1 MQRVMPAFTWL
12 RGITPAGLRGDV
24 IAGVTL
30 AAYLLPAGLGDAS
43 LAGLPPQAGLYAC
56 LFSGLVFWLFCSSR
70 HTAITVTSAISL
82 LVGSTLGD
90 IANGDPTRFAAL
102 AAATALMT
110 GLIAFIAYVA
120 RAGVLVEFISETVL
134 TGFKLGIALVL
145 ISTQLP
151 KIFGFHGSHGNF
163 FERISAWVMQ
173 LGQTNWISLLLGL
186 GALVLL
192 IAGKKYLVN
201 RPVAVFVVI
210 GGIVFSA
217 VMNLGQHG
225 VATLGVV
232 PTGLPMPTFFP
243 VGYQDL
249 NELLPLAMAC
259 FLLAAVESAAIG
271 RMFAA
276 RHGYQ
281 FDANQELLGLA
292 AANTAAG
299 LGQGFPVGG
308 GMSQSL
314 VNESGGAR
322 SPLSG
327 LIAALII
334 LVIVLTCAGLLQ
346 DLPQPVLAA
355 IVLVAVGG
363 LIQVSVL
370 KRLWR
375 FDRREFL
382 VAALVV
388 LGVLASGILRGVL
401 IGVVVS
407 LLLLLKRTARPR
419 LAELGRVPGSYIFA
433 DRERH
438 KENLPEPDVLVLR
451 LEGALI
457 YFNARHVH
465 DCLLAALAVRSDVRL
480 VVLYLGMTPHVDL
493 AGCEMLEELSHALHK
508 RGVALRLAEVHGVI
522 RDILRRGEHAKD
534 LGPIEANQIVATVI
548 DAWRA
553 QLLTPPGAPVAQSD

>member
-1 MQRVMPAFTWL
+1 M
-12 RGITPAGLRGDV
+12 
-24 IAGVTL
+24 
-30 AAYLLPAGLGDAS
+30 
-43 LAGLPPQAGLYAC
+43 
-56 LFSGLVFWLFCSSR
+56 
-70 HTAITVTSAISL
+70 
-82 LVGSTLGD
+82 
-90 IANGDPTRFAAL
+90 
-102 AAATALMT
+102 
-110 GLIAFIAYVA
+110 
-120 RAGVLVEFISETVL
+120 
-134 TGFKLGIALVL
+134 
-145 ISTQLP
+145 
-151 KIFGFHGSHGNF
+151 
-163 FERISAWVMQ
+163 
-173 LGQTNWISLLLGL
+173 
-186 GALVLL
+186 
-192 IAGKKYLVN
+192 
-201 RPVAVFVVI
+201 VV
-210 GGIVFSA
+210 GGIVLSA
-217 VMNLGQHG
+217 VMNLKQHG
-225 VATLGVV
+225 VETLGVV
-232 PTGLPMPTFFP
+232 PAGLPMPTFFP
-243 VGYQDL
+243 VSYQDL

-292 AANTAAG
+292 VANTAAG
-299 LGQGFPVGG
+299 LGNGVPVAG

-314 VNESGGAR
+314 VNEAGGAR

-334 LVIVLTCAGLLQ
+334 LVVVLTCAGLLQ

-375 FDRREFL
+375 FDRREFM

-388 LGVLASGILRGVL
+388 LSVLASGILRGVM

-407 LLLLLKRTARPR
+407 LLLLLKRTSRPR
-419 LAELGRVPGSYIFA
+419 LVELGRVPGSHIFA

-438 KENLPEPDVLVLR
+438 PENLPEPDVLVLR

-465 DCLLAALAVRSDVRL
+465 DRLLDALAARPETRL

-493 AGCEMLEELSHALHK
+493 AGCEVLEELSHDLHQ
-508 RGVALRLAEVHGVI
+508 RGVTLRLAEVHGAI
-522 RDILRRGEHAKD
+522 RDVLRRGEHARD
-534 LGPIEANQIVATVI
+534 LGPIEANQIVVTVI

-553 QLLTPPGAPVAQSD
+553 QVPVQIAGEPAAQPRAR

>member
-1 MQRVMPAFTWL
+1 VSRIPALTWL
-12 RGITPAGLRGDV
+12 RGITPIGLRGDV
-24 IAGVTL
+24 IAGITL

-82 LVGSTLGD
+82 MVGSTLGE
-90 IANGDPTRFAAL
+90 IAGGDPTRFAAL
-102 AAATALMT
+102 AAGTALLT
-110 GLIAFIAYVA
+110 GLIAFIAHIA
-120 RAGVLVEFISETVL
+120 RAGVLVEFISETVM
-134 TGFKLGIALVL
+134 TGFKVGIALVL

-151 KIFGFHGSHGNF
+151 KLCGFHGSHGNF
-163 FERISAWVMQ
+163 FERIGQWVTH

-186 GALVLL
+186 GALALL
-192 IAGKKYLVN
+192 IAGKRWLKN
-201 RPVAVFVVI
+201 RPVAVVIVI
-210 GGIVFSA
+210 GGIVLSA

-225 VATLGVV
+225 VAILGVV
-232 PTGLPMPTFFP
+232 PTGLPMPEFFP
-243 VGYQDL
+243 VNYQDI
-249 NELLPLAMAC
+249 NDLLPLALAC

-271 RMFAA
+271 RMFAS

-314 VNESGGAR
+314 VNEAGGAR

-327 LIAALII
+327 LIAALIM
-334 LVIVLTCAGLLQ
+334 LVVVLTCAGLLK

-370 KRLWR
+370 QRLWR
-375 FDRREFL
+375 FDRREFM
-382 VAALVV
+382 VAGLVV

-419 LAELGRVPGSYIFA
+419 LAELGRVPGSQIFA
-433 DRERH
+433 DCERH
-438 KENLPEPDVLVLR
+438 RENLPEPGVLVLR
-451 LEGALI
+451 LEGALL

-465 DCLLAALAVRSDVRL
+465 DRLLAELDARPGARL
-480 VVLYLGMTPHVDL
+480 VVLSLGMAPHVDL
-493 AGCEMLEELSHALHK
+493 AGCEVLEELGHAVHK
-508 RGVALRLAEVHGVI
+508 RGAALRLAEVHGPI
-522 RDILRRGEHAKD
+522 RDILRRGGHAGG

-553 QLLTPPGAPVAQSD
+553 QPITPSTLPSESKPT

>member
-1 MQRVMPAFTWL
+1 MKSWMPASTWL
-12 RGITPAGLRGDV
+12 PAVTPAGLRGDV
-24 IAGVTL
+24 IAGITL

-43 LAGLPPQAGLYAC
+43 LAGLPPEAGLYAC

-82 LVGSTLGD
+82 LVGSTLGE
-90 IANGDPTRFAAL
+90 IADGDTTRFAAL
-102 AAATALMT
+102 AAGTALLT
-110 GLIAFIAYVA
+110 GLLAFIAYIA

-134 TGFKLGIALVL
+134 VGFKVGIALVL

-151 KIFGFHGSHGNF
+151 KLCGFHGSHGNF
-163 FERISAWVMQ
+163 FERIGQWATH
-173 LGQTNWISLLLGL
+173 LGDTNGVALLLGL
-186 GALVLL
+186 GALALL
-192 IAGKKYLVN
+192 VAGKRFLPN
-201 RPVAVFVVI
+201 RPVAVVVVV
-210 GGIVFSA
+210 GGIALSA
-217 VMNLGQHG
+217 WMDLGRHG
-225 VATLGVV
+225 VSTLGLV
-232 PTGLPMPTFFP
+232 PTGLPVPALFP
-243 VGYQDL
+243 AGYHDL

-276 RHGYQ
+276 RHGYK

-292 AANTAAG
+292 TANTAAG

-334 LVIVLTCAGLLQ
+334 LVVVLTCAGLLK

-363 LIQVSVL
+363 LLQISVL
-370 KRLWR
+370 RRLWR
-375 FDRREFL
+375 FDKREFAI
-382 VAALVV
+382 AAVVV
-388 LGVLASGILRGVL
+388 LGVLASGILRGVM

-407 LLLLLKRTARPR
+407 LLLLLRRAARPR
-419 LAELGRVPGSYIFA
+419 LAELGRVPGSAIFA

-438 KENLPEPDVLVLR
+438 PENQPETDALVLR
-451 LEGALI
+451 LEGPLV
-457 YFNARHVH
+457 YFNVRHVH
-465 DCLLAALAVRSDVRL
+465 DSLLAAVDARPGTRL
-480 VVLYLGMTPHVDL
+480 VVLYLGMTAQLDL
-493 AGCEMLEELSHALHK
+493 AGCEVLEETHKALAR
-508 RGVALRLAEVHGVI
+508 RGATLRLAEVHGAI
-522 RDILRRGEHAKD
+522 RDVLRRGGHAQS
-534 LGPIEANQIVATVI
+534 LGPIEANQTVATVI
-548 DAWRA
+548 EAWRT
-553 QLLTPPGAPVAQSD
+553 QPSVETPA

>member
-1 MQRVMPAFTWL
+1 MGRVMPAFTWL
-12 RGITPAGLRGDV
+12 RGITPLGLRGDV
-24 IAGVTL
+24 IAGITL

-82 LVGSTLGD
+82 LVGSTLGE

-102 AAATALMT
+102 AAGTALLT
-110 GLIAFIAYVA
+110 GAIAFIAYIA

-134 TGFKLGIALVL
+134 TGFKVGIALVL

-151 KIFGFHGSHGNF
+151 KLCGFHGSHGNF
-163 FERISAWVMQ
+163 FERIWTWVTH
-173 LGQTNWISLLLGL
+173 LGHTNWIALLLGL
-186 GALVLL
+186 SALALL
-192 IAGKKYLVN
+192 IAGKRWLKN
-201 RPVAVFVVI
+201 RPVAVVIVI
-210 GGIVFSA
+210 GGIVLSA
-217 VMNLGQHG
+217 VLNLGQYG

-243 VGYQDL
+243 VGFDDL

-271 RMFAA
+271 RMFAT

-299 LGQGFPVGG
+299 IGHGFPVAG

-314 VNESGGAR
+314 VNEAGGAR

-334 LVIVLTCAGLLQ
+334 LVVVLTCAGLLQ

-363 LIQVSVL
+363 LIKIDVL
-370 KRLWR
+370 KRLWL
-375 FDRREFL
+375 FDRREFA
-382 VAALVV
+382 VAAAVV

-407 LLLLLKRTARPR
+407 LALLLKRAARPR
-419 LAELGRVPGSYIFA
+419 LAELGRVPGSQIFA

-438 KENLPEPDVLVLR
+438 AENQPEPDVLVLR
-451 LEGALI
+451 LEGPLI
-457 YFNARHVH
+457 YFNVRHVH
-465 DCLLAALAVRSDVRL
+465 ERVLAAVAARPGTRL
-480 VVLYLGMTPHVDL
+480 LVLYLGMTVQLDL
-493 AGCEMLEELSHALHK
+493 AGCEVLDELHHDLEK
-508 RGVALRLAEVHGVI
+508 RGVSLRLAEVHGAI
-522 RDILRRGEHAKD
+522 RDVVRRGEHARA
-534 LGPIEANQIVATVI
+534 LGPIQANQTVATVI
-548 DAWRA
+548 AAWRA
-553 QLLTPPGAPVAQSD
+553 ESQEIKPV